1 MFIHGLDALD
11 DIRAKEVAMLTSH
24 IPASSTESSYRTRG
38 LPAAEIFY
46 VVQNDI
52 FPLLFYEQ
60 IDKLK
65 LTIQQGFDKLEMLKK
80 TLMEEYFG

>member
-38 LPAAEIFY
+38 PSFGICLPQRYSMSSRTIF
-46 VVQNDI
+46 
-52 FPLLFYEQ
+52 FPSFFMS
-60 IDKLK
+60 K
-65 LTIQQGFDKLEMLKK
+65 LTN
-80 TLMEEYFG
+80 